1 MEKSATGGSRGHRHS
16 RNARRRIRLRGEGLE
31 RIPRPL
37 FQTGSWR
44 VARPS
49 FKTLVPVARR
59 RRDGHARPSPHP
71 VAGGSRGSR
80 AAAPSDDTGRHECS
94 FRKDEKLRALRER
107 FARRGQTR
115 DGLRPSGSERK
126 AGATVNR
133 ERAYRNK
140 MVAISRLS
148 NGEMKKLRTLTRL
161 SSVCPGGGELLG
173 STGAPGLH
181 PSPRLGDV
189 AAFGFDS
196 RPHACAR

>member
-1 MEKSATGGSRGHRHS
+1 MSSPNRKISMEKSATGGSRGHRHS

-44 VARPS
+44 AR
-49 FKTLVPVARR
+49 
-59 RRDGHARPSPHP
+59 
-71 VAGGSRGSR
+71 
-80 AAAPSDDTGRHECS
+80 SDDTGRHECS

-173 STGAPGLH
+173 SPGAPGLN